1 LIADGWVRPTLSEQ
15 RVAALTAGYEAVRDH
30 AIECRSDGVR
40 HGIAL
45 LLRQGVAAWLQVAC
59 ETTTTATPDTA
70 PAVPSPR
77 SCALPAGA
85 SAEVVHVLAAM
96 ALHHVEEVHV

>member
-1 LIADGWVRPTLSEQ
+1 LIAGGWIRPSLSEQ
-15 RVAALTAGYEAVRDH
+15 RVAALTAGYEALRDH
-30 AIECRSDGVR
+30 AIEPAYDGAR

-59 ETTTTATPDTA
+59 ETAATATPDTA

-77 SCALPAGA
+77 SCALPAGV
-85 SAEVVHVLAAM
+85 SADVVHVLAAM
-96 ALHHVEEVHV
+96 ALQHVEEAPV